1 MREMVQK
8 RRRKEIESVSLR
20 SLASRSTDRRSN
32 TDRTKFS
39 RFFLASSIR
48 EIHVKRHEI
57 AKIEEEKGDAVIS
70 RSLFARQLVS
80 LLELL

>member
-20 SLASRSTDRRSN
+20 SLASRPTDRIKHGSN
-32 TDRTKFS
+32 EVFAVLS
-39 RFFLASSIR
+39 RFFDSR
-48 EIHVKRHEI
+48 GRWHEI

>member
-48 EIHVKRHEI
+48 EVHVKRHEI
-57 AKIEEEKGDAVIS
+57 AEEEKGDAVIS